1 MSARRRFARACAALG
16 LVGLVIAAW
25 LAAPVRHGATRALR
39 VLVIDRSPSVSRTR
53 TAFDAWALRTIEREA
68 LVAADGDFAVVT
80 FGADV
85 RLACPPLD
93 ADTIVHDPAR
103 AWPPAGRIAR
113 AESPL
118 DRALQLARE
127 IAADHAP
134 VSIVLATDG
143 AYTGADPTATLGAFA
158 DAGAV
163 ITRRA
168 LPPPDRGDAR
178 VLAITTAEE
187 LEPGAPLAIEAE
199 VAVSAPYPS
208 ATCEVV
214 FRMSSSVSSTDRETI
229 VALPL
234 AADGG
239 DFRGRV
245 TGALGPALPGRTTID
260 VRVRWKR
267 ADGASLADTIPE
279 NDATQ
284 ATVVARGALVV
295 GGIAQGE
302 SRAALR
308 ALFTGVEGVQ
318 WIDLDAAR
326 ASFDGI
332 DVLVTAGVRFDEL
345 DAQRVAAFVAHGG
358 GWLACADEA
367 WLASAE
373 QATELWSLL
382 PLRPAAAADA
392 GAELVLLVDG
402 SGSMTGEPFDAVLA
416 ALPDVIDAAPL
427 ATPVETCFFADELHD
442 CRRFE
447 ASADRHARR
456 EHVLRALPQ
465 RAPGGPTRVFAALE
479 ALAARR
485 RAASSSST
493 ARVVLLSDGR
503 DTSEPDV
510 AARGARVRAQLDLA
524 RVELALIAAGATPD
538 LAVLE
543 SLRGPSTPLFHARAL
558 AHAELAALFTRAA
571 AGERVKSGAFAL
583 RPAIAVVHGGEPDAT
598 ALLRSIVAA
607 QDPSAPRPPL
617 TRLVV
622 TRVDERA
629 SLLWRADTDPA
640 CAWMRVGAGSTAACA
655 FTPGMSPGA
664 ASDRAFYSPLVRA
677 LGRSARE
684 RAPRA
689 ARRGDELVVSGLDAR
704 TPALLR
710 ARALLA
716 DGEVPIELAPDARD
730 PLRARSAPW
739 PGALDGIG
747 MRPIV
752 ELAIDGLG
760 ETLALELP
768 ADPESRAT
776 ERPIALPEARGPS
789 GGARAAAAHPALA
802 AVLAAA
808 LVALCASAFL
818 GILRRGA

>member
-1 MSARRRFARACAALG
+1 MSARRRGARACAALG

-39 VLVIDRSPSVSRTR
+39 VLVIDRSRSVERTR
-53 TAFDAWALRTIEREA
+53 STFDAWARRTIEREA
-68 LVAADGDFAVVT
+68 RAAADGDFAVVT
-80 FGADV
+80 FGGDV
-85 RLACPPLD
+85 RLACPPID
-93 ADTIVHDPAR
+93 ADTIVRDPAR
-103 AWPPAGRIAR
+103 AWPSDGAVAR
-113 AESPL
+113 AASPL

-127 IAADHAP
+127 IASGYAP
-134 VSIVLATDG
+134 LTLVLATDG
-143 AYTGADPTATLGAFA
+143 AYTGVDPTATLEALADGGAT
-158 DAGAV
+158 
-163 ITRRA
+163 ITRLA

-178 VLAITTAEE
+178 VLAVTTAEE
-187 LEPGAPLAIEAE
+187 LEPGAPIAVEAE
-199 VAVSAPYPS
+199 IAASAPYPS

-214 FRMSSSVSSTDRETI
+214 FRASRSVSSHDRETI

-234 AADGG
+234 AEDGG

-267 ADGASLADTIPE
+267 ADGALLADAIPE
-279 NDATQ
+279 NDVSQ

-295 GGIAQGE
+295 GGIADRA

-308 ALFTGVEGVQ
+308 SNFDGVEGVQ
-318 WIDLDAAR
+318 WIELDAAR
-326 ASFDGI
+326 VSLDGV

-345 DAQRVAAFVAHGG
+345 DAKRVAAFVARGG

-367 WLASAE
+367 WLASEE
-373 QATELWSLL
+373 QAAELWWLL
-382 PLRPAAAADA
+382 PLRPAAAADG

-402 SGSMTGEPFDAVLA
+402 SGSMVGEPFDAVLA

-427 ATPVETCFFADELHD
+427 ATAVETCFFADELRD

-447 ASADRHARR
+447 ASADRRVRR

-479 ALAARR
+479 SLAARR
-485 RAASSSST
+485 RNASDQRT

-524 RVELALIAAGATPD
+524 RIELALIAAGATPD
-538 LAVLE
+538 LALLE
-543 SLRGPSTPLFHARAL
+543 VLRGPSTPLFHARAL
-558 AHAELAALFTRAA
+558 AHEELAALFTRAA
-571 AGERVKSGAFAL
+571 AGERVKSGAFSLRAAISTLDAGATDADAL
-583 RPAIAVVHGGEPDAT
+583 V
-598 ALLRSIVAA
+598 RSIVAA

-617 TRLVV
+617 ERLVV

-629 SLLWRADTDPA
+629 SLLWRAGTDPA

-655 FTPGMSPGA
+655 FTPEMSSGVA
-664 ASDRAFYSPLVRA
+664 LDHAFYLPLVRA

-689 ARRGDELVVSGLDAR
+689 AQRGDELVVSGLDAR
-704 TPALLR
+704 TPALVH

-716 DGEVPIELAPDARD
+716 DGEVPIALAPDARD

-739 PGALDGIG
+739 PRALDGVG
-747 MRPIV
+747 ERPIV

-760 ETLALELP
+760 ETLALELR
-768 ADPESRAT
+768 ADPESRAM
-776 ERPIALPEARGPS
+776 ERLLALPQPRGAS
-789 GGARAAAAHPALA
+789 GRARAEAAHPGLA

-808 LVALCASAFL
+808 LALLCASAFL